1 MILKHLCVKT
11 MTKRLWISKIRISHI
26 KKKKRKIETKNFT
39 LKTTYSNNLLLLTKE
54 IKIKIFCKIQRFGNR
69 ISQYF
74 VSQSPSNKHR
84 WSTDDETSSSN
95 IPTGMS
101 PTIVLLSSRFE
112 TIFQPW
118 SLSFVTYVESR
129 EGPVKDRQLVHPWN
143 LEEIRGAEYEDILI
157 SKRPCHFFLREGDN
171 LGVKTRDTI
180 DTNTKSSLSS
190 FSVYHEPDVRT
201 RGTFFR

>member
-129 EGPVKDRQLVHPWN
+129 SSKGSPTRPSLKS
-143 LEEIRGAEYEDILI
+143 RGDQRSRIWGYFNFETTL
-157 SKRPCHFFLREGDN
+157 PL
-171 LGVKTRDTI
+171 
-180 DTNTKSSLSS
+180 LSS
-190 FSVYHEPDVRT
+190 
-201 RGTFFR
+201 RGR